1 VCCALTTTYQFETTS
16 ITVKLGN
23 LKQMVE
29 VHRKP
34 IMDWVK
40 EVLQDPYLYHYI
52 HWYPERVFVRH
63 GDSGWIWCI
72 DEPWTG
78 DDLWDAWVKY
88 LIYSI
93 ASF

>member
-1 VCCALTTTYQFETTS
+1 MYQFETTL

-23 LKQMVE
+23 LEWMVE
-29 VHRKP
+29 VRRKP
-34 IMDWVK
+34 IIDWVK
-40 EVLQDPYLYHYI
+40 EVLQDPYLYRYV

-63 GDSGWIWCI
+63 GDSRWIRHI